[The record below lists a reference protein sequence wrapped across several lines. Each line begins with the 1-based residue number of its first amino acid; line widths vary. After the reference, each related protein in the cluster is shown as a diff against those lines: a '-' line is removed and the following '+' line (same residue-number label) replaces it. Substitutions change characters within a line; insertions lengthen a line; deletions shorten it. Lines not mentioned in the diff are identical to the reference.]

1 MWISMT
7 SFSLRRWAKTLC
19 AFAPLRLCVG
29 ILFLSALLLAACAPV
44 SWQQPAW
51 VSAIQRPG
59 VDPFVQNQQLGR
71 GVNLGNALE
80 APQEG
85 AWGVTLYEDYFT
97 AIADAGF
104 RHVRVPIRWNAH
116 ALAAPPYTIDPD
128 FFARIDWVVE
138 QSLKNDLLVIL
149 DFHHYEEMFSDPQG
163 HKARFLAL
171 WQQIAKHYAD
181 APDTVLFEL
190 LNEPHDKLTTAVWNG
205 IFPEVIAAIRP
216 SNPTRNLIV
225 GPGNWYN
232 IGQLSGL
239 SLPADDH
246 LIVSVHYYEPFPFT
260 HQGAEWVSGSAAWL
274 GNTWESTAIQRG
286 GVESDLKRAARW
298 GKANNRPIYLGEF
311 GAYSRA
317 DMESRARYTAFVA
330 RTAEEL
336 GMSWA
341 YWEFG
346 AGFGVYNRGTGTWK
360 AELLSALIP
369 EQ

>member
-1 MWISMT
+1 MT
-7 SFSLRRWAKTLC
+7 PFSLRRWAKTLC

-44 SWQQPAW
+44 TWQQPAW

-71 GVNLGNALE
+71 GINLGNALE

-85 AWGVTLYEDYFT
+85 AWGVTLYEDYFS

-104 RHVRVPIRWNAH
+104 QHVRVPIRWNAH

-149 DFHHYEEMFSDPQG
+149 DFHHYEEMFSDHRG
-163 HKARFLAL
+163 HTERFLAL
-171 WQQIAKHYAD
+171 WKQIAEHYAD

-190 LNEPHDKLTTAVWNG
+190 LNEPHGGLHALAWNEIVPQAIAV
-205 IFPEVIAAIRP
+205 IRP

-232 IGQLSGL
+232 ISQLSAL
-239 SLPADDH
+239 SLPADSH
-246 LIVSVHYYEPFPFT
+246 LIVSVHYYDPFHFT
-260 HQGAEWVSGSAAWL
+260 HQGAEWVDGSAAWL
-274 GNTWESTAIQRG
+274 GATWDGTNTQRWN
-286 GVESDLKRAARW
+286 VEADLGRAARW
-298 GKANNRPIYLGEF
+298 GRDNGYPLYLGEF

-317 DMESRARYTAFVA
+317 DMASRARYTAFVA

-346 AGFGVYNRGTGTWK
+346 AGFGAYNRGTGTWK
-360 AELLSALIP
+360 EELLTALVP
-369 EQ
+369 AE